1 MGELFIIV
9 SFLSSNTLLPASTLY
24 SVLLH
29 CYFPCVSCQFPL
41 LFPFMAVSNL
51 YHFPGFPSLLAADN
65 TIFFIRYCIFSK
77 THFLFPYFQQINRN
91 NKVLNFPP
99 VSKRFPSLVSD
110 PGVLLPGLYVPLFPP
125 TTRIF
130 PHEVKLSLFVF
141 NLQPSA

>member
-1 MGELFIIV
+1 MIMGELFIIV

-24 SVLLH
+24 SVLLR
-29 CYFPCVSCQFPL
+29 
-41 LFPFMAVSNL
+41 
-51 YHFPGFPSLLAADN
+51 HFPGFPSLLAADN

-77 THFLFPYFQQINRN
+77 TYFLFPYFQQINRN

-141 NLQPSA
+141 NL